1 VVPVIMKFS
10 VLAIVKA
17 RIACHLLPL
26 EGYRFINLTQVLAG
40 PSCSY
45 QLELLGAEVIKI
57 GPTLI
62 GSS

>member
-1 VVPVIMKFS
+1 MSF
-10 VLAIVKA
+10 A
-17 RIACHLLPL
+17 PL
-26 EGYRFINLTQVLAG
+26 EGYRFINLTQALAG

-45 QLELLGAEVIKI
+45 QLELLSAEVIKI